1 MSATVGFKNE
11 RIATGIIYACLLLIT
26 ITTLLP
32 FINIIAVSL
41 SDSAQLDQ
49 TKGMIL
55 WPQGFSLLNY
65 TILFKNSK
73 VIKGLGNSTYITLV
87 GTILNIIFTTMMA
100 YALSRP
106 KLPGKRFIMLFVLIT
121 MVFEPGIV
129 PEYLLIKAL
138 GLYDT
143 YRSVILYK
151 LVNAYYLIILM
162 RFFEEIPQALLD
174 AAKIDGASEWQ
185 TLWKVVLP
193 LSKPIIASI
202 GLFYGVYHWNEYFR
216 ALIYLNSPVKWPL
229 QVVLREFV
237 VSGDKQLM
245 VGLKDMFE
253 YTSIGQVSLQSLKA
267 GIIIITSL
275 PVLAVYPLL
284 LKYFTKGTMSG
295 GVKE

>member
-1 MSATVGFKNE
+1 MSVTVESKNE
-11 RIATGIIYACLLLIT
+11 RITTGIVYAGLLLIT

-41 SDSAQLDQ
+41 SDSAKLDQ

-65 TILFKNSK
+65 NILFKNSK
-73 VIKGLGNSTYITLV
+73 VIKGLINSTYITLV
-87 GTILNIIFTTMMA
+87 GTTLNIIFTTMMA

-106 KLPGKRFIMLFVLIT
+106 KLPGKRFFMLFILIT

-129 PEYLLIKAL
+129 PEYLLIKSL
-138 GLYDT
+138 GLYDS
-143 YRSVILYK
+143 YWAVILYK

-162 RFFEEIPQALLD
+162 RFFDEIPQALLD

-185 TLWKVVLP
+185 TLWKIVLP

-216 ALIYLNSPVKWPL
+216 ALIYLNSPAKWPL

-253 YTSIGQVSLQSLKA
+253 YTSVGQVSLQSLKA
-267 GIIIITSL
+267 GVIIITSL

-295 GVKE
+295 GIKE